1 MPILLPLFEVKG
13 GFHDSR
19 NCGQLRGDVAAFRKS
34 SGSLLPLIQLNHSL
48 AISTSKPTNL
58 GPLELSG
65 CSFYFVQMG
74 NPYLPLFDF
83 CRCISLCP
91 PSFLPAPDSHSF
103 GTCLCFQPWGQEQGT
118 ASGTRPSA
126 LLVLSFI
133 IWGLV
138 KGRPYSQLK
147 RGLIWDQGWKRPL
160 GAGPDHL
167 MLTSP
172 GQGPISWDRDP
183 LTSC

>member
-1 MPILLPLFEVKG
+1 M
-13 GFHDSR
+13 
-19 NCGQLRGDVAAFRKS
+19 AAFRKS

-160 GAGPDHL
+160 GGRTRPSDAYLARPRAHL
-167 MLTSP
+167 L
-172 GQGPISWDRDP
+172 GQGSPDFLLELAPSSDRTVVVWKET
-183 LTSC
+183 LL